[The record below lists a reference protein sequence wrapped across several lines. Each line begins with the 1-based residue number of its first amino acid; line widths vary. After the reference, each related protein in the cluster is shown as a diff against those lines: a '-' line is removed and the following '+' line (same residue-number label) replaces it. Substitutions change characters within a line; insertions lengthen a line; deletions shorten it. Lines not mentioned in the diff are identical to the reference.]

1 MQRASSVNSKAL
13 YFSPKR
19 RRRNH
24 GGMPSPNTLR
34 SAAVAIAACTFAVQ
48 AAGAADGL
56 LRRVQFL
63 PAGEFRSGDTRPEDV
78 PAWRIDAA
86 SAALVIERFNAR
98 RKPLVVD
105 YEHQTLNKE
114 KNGQPAP
121 AAGWPKS
128 LEWVE
133 GEGLFGMVAMTKRAA
148 AEIDGKEYLFFSPVF
163 TYSKVDGTVLEIL
176 MGALTNDPGIE
187 SMRPLSLIAAAT
199 AAFLPSN
206 DLPQEPTV
214 NPLLKALLAALGLPE
229 TTTEEAATAALTALG
244 PLQAL
249 QARAATA
256 TAACT
261 ALSLPQDANAEAVT
275 AACTS
280 LRTAGAPDPAKF
292 VPVGVVEELKA
303 SVAALS
309 AQSLGRQVDDLV
321 KPALADGRLLPAQE
335 KWARELG
342 ASNFAALTSYLQ
354 TAQPIAA
361 LSGTQTGGK
370 PPAGGSEEKDKHGLT
385 KDELAVAA
393 ACGLTPE
400 AYAKGKA

>member
-1 MQRASSVNSKAL
+1 VQRASAFVKAL
-13 YFSPKR
+13 YFTLTR

-24 GGMPSPNTLR
+24 RGMPSPNTHR
-34 SAAVAIAACTFAVQ
+34 SAVAVAACTFAVQ

-56 LRRVQFL
+56 LRRVQYF
-63 PAGEFRSGDTRPEDV
+63 PAGEFRSGDIRPEDV
-78 PAWRIDAA
+78 PAWRIDAT
-86 SAALVIERFNAR
+86 SAAKVIERFKAR
-98 RKPLVVD
+98 RQPLVVD

-133 GEGLFGMVAMTKRAA
+133 GEGLFGTVEMTARAA
-148 AEIDGKEYLFFSPVF
+148 AAIDGKEYLYFSPVF
-163 TYSKVDGTVLEIL
+163 AYSKVDGTVLEVL
-176 MGALTNDPGIE
+176 MGAITNDPGIHG
-187 SMRPLSLIAAAT
+187 MQPHSLMAAAT
-199 AAFLPSN
+199 AAFLPS
-206 DLPQEPTV
+206 LQQEPSV
-214 NPLLKALLAALGLPE
+214 NPLLKALLASLGLPE
-229 TTTEEAATAALTALG
+229 TTSEDAAVAALNALG

-256 TAACT
+256 VAACT
-261 ALSLPQDANAEAVT
+261 ALSLPKDATAEAVT
-275 AACTS
+275 AACTG
-280 LRTAGAPDPAKF
+280 LRAAGTPDPAKY
-292 VPVGVVEELKA
+292 VPVSVVEELKT

-309 AQSLGRQVDDLV
+309 AQSLARQVDDLV

-335 KWARELG
+335 QWARELG
-342 ASNFAALTSYLQ
+342 ASNVAALTSYLQ

-361 LSGTQTGGK
+361 LTGTQTGGK
-370 PPAGGSEEKDKHGLT
+370 DPKGEQVKDANGLT

-400 AYAKGKA
+400 QYKAGA